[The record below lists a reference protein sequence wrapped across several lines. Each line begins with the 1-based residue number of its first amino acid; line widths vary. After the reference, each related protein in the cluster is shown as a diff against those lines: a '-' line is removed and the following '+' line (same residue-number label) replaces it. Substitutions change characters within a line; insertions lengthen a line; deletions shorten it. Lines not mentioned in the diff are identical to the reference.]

1 MCSVRVSEPVG
12 IISPPNIMW
21 CNAAVRGLTGHQLA
35 TAWVKVLGLCSSVNN
50 EVGLLEAVI
59 ILVVTVKFG

>member
-1 MCSVRVSEPVG
+1 MCGVKRLG
-12 IISPPNIMW
+12 
-21 CNAAVRGLTGHQLA
+21 RGVIGHQLA
-35 TAWVKVLGLCSSVNN
+35 TAWVKVLRLCSSVNN